1 MAGED
6 ETLPPRPAAPP
17 NRRIGALSGNTKG
30 ISTTADTSAEAAP
43 DVSTNANSDQNPDP
57 RSAPAGPSEENA
69 AAASAPDITLPHVG
83 ELESASDDA
92 IVDPSEAVLES
103 IDLDTW
109 KWPEFFA
116 FALTRMQ
123 EIFPT
128 GGIPRGIG
136 PVREYVTGDNDFR
149 PLTID
154 REKWPAID
162 EDWTTV
168 GDVLANTH
176 TDAWLVTRGGVSLAE
191 EYAWPMK
198 PARQHMLFSV
208 SKSIV
213 ATVIGA
219 LADAGLLRTT
229 DLVTTH
235 VPALAKS
242 GYVGAT
248 IRDLLDMRS
257 GIKFSEEYLKEGSEI
272 RALFEAVDF
281 APRTAT
287 SAKGIKNFLTRL
299 TSDREHGSAFVYRSC
314 ETDVLAWIAEAVTG
328 QPFSIVASEYVW
340 SRIGAAHA
348 AQVCQDRWGGSIAD
362 GAISATLR
370 DLARFGEM
378 IARGGTT
385 DNGERVL
392 SSEWVDDIFTGTED
406 SAKIFAASPSGRSYP
421 GGMYR
426 SQFWLPSASRD
437 VVIGIG
443 IHGQMLYID
452 RATQTVGVKL
462 SSDPEPVSL
471 AAQHGTLAMF
481 EAIAE
486 AVPTTGRTPADPAP
500 TEAAAR
506 NAAQSASPVVPTA
519 AASARP
525 TAAASA
531 DPSIGSPEAE
541 SAEALAAEAGPAAAA
556 PADAVA
562 AAATSVESVPA
573 DTPSAPAEAAPVAPA
588 PADPAPAAPAAAD
601 PASGDPASAAPVPPA
616 SDSAPP
622 AAAPPEAT
630 TSAAAPQTPPL
641 PGTQAAPLVGQN
653 TLY

>member
-6 ETLPPRPAAPP
+6 ETFPPRPVTPP

-30 ISTTADTSAEAAP
+30 ISTSTDAATEAAP
-43 DVSTNANSDQNPDP
+43 G
-57 RSAPAGPSEENA
+57 RSADADSQQPPVSKDPATAQSGDA
-69 AAASAPDITLPHVG
+69 DDDADASALDITLPHVG
-83 ELESASDDA
+83 ELTSASEDA

-136 PVREYVTGDNDFR
+136 PVREYVTEDNDFR
-149 PLTID
+149 SLTID
-154 REKWPAID
+154 REKWPAAD

-176 TDAWLVTRGGVSLAE
+176 TDAWLVTRNGVALAE

-219 LADAGLLRTT
+219 LADAGLLRPT

-242 GYVGAT
+242 GYAGAT

-257 GIKFSEEYLKEGSEI
+257 GIKFSEEYLEEDSEI

-281 APRTAT
+281 APRSAA
-287 SAKGIKNFLTRL
+287 SAKGIKNFLTGL

-370 DLARFGEM
+370 DLARFGEI

-385 DNGERVL
+385 ENGERVL
-392 SSEWVDDIFTGTED
+392 SAEWVDDIFTGTED

-426 SQFWLPSASRD
+426 SQFWIPSADRN

-452 RATQTVGVKL
+452 RATQTVGIKL

-486 AVPTTGRTPADPAP
+486 AVPPIPSEPTSPAP
-500 TEAAAR
+500 TEAAPR
-506 NAAQSASPVVPTA
+506 NAAPGTAPVAPAAPNAAVPA
-519 AASARP
+519 APPADAP
-525 TAAASA
+525 AA
-531 DPSIGSPEAE
+531 PSIGSPEAE
-541 SAEALAAEAGPAAAA
+541 SAEALAAESIPAAAS
-556 PADAVA
+556 PADAVQA
-562 AAATSVESVPA
+562 AANSVESVPA
-573 DTPSAPAEAAPVAPA
+573 QTLPAPAEDAPVAPA
-588 PADPAPAAPAAAD
+588 PA
-601 PASGDPASAAPVPPA
+601 
-616 SDSAPP
+616 
-622 AAAPPEAT
+622 E
-630 TSAAAPQTPPL
+630 PPL
-641 PGTQAAPLVGQN
+641 PGAPTVPLIGQN